1 MANLLGERWSRLST
15 QQKFSASILG
25 VCGGVALLLSLAQV
39 RSQILSP
46 FFVQRSVLDQT
57 DAFFKNQEQEA
68 QQLEALKKKD
78 TDRDG
83 LSDYDESYIYHTSAY
98 LADTDGDNVPDGE
111 EVARGIN
118 PNCPEG
124 KTCNDTQMLVST
136 TDTSTL
142 QVPGSTTLPSLG
154 GTVASSTGASANV
167 SASDLRNFLRTQSL
181 LSETQLSAI
190 PDDILV
196 QVYGNLYDQR
206 QTFQDTATVSSTTAA
221 PAPSRSST
229 STN

>member
-15 QQKFSASILG
+15 QQKFSSSILG
-25 VCGGVALLLSLAQV
+25 ICGGVALLLSLAQV
-39 RSQILSP
+39 RAQILSP
-46 FFVQRSVLDQT
+46 FFVQRSILDQT

-78 TDRDG
+78 TDHDG

-124 KTCNDTQMLVST
+124 KTCNDAQMLIST

-142 QVPGSTTLPSLG
+142 QVPGATTLPSLG
-154 GTVASSTGASANV
+154 TGTASSTGPSANV
-167 SASDLRNFLRTQSL
+167 SASELRNFLRTQSL

-206 QTFQDTATVSSTTAA
+206 QTFQNTTTVSSTA